1 MRQPRLLVI
10 DPAGDAWAETTFAA
24 LPSLLAPGDLVVV
37 NDAATL
43 PASLRGRLADAS
55 VELRLV
61 AAPRGPRFAAVLLG
75 AGDWRT
81 RTEDRPAPPPA
92 PVGTP
97 IVLGG
102 GELVVTVV
110 GASPISPRLLWLAA
124 NREGDALWR
133 ALYAAG
139 RPVQYAHVPAPYA
152 LWDVQTPYAGRPW
165 AVETPSAG
173 RPLTWD
179 VLGALARRGVR
190 VAALTHAAGLSST
203 GDPAIDEALP
213 LAEGY
218 DLPARTV
225 AAIRETRERGG
236 RIIAI
241 GTSVVRALEGAA
253 AQGALRPG
261 RGVTNLIIGRGYAP
275 QIVDAVVSGIHPVG
289 ETHHELLAAF
299 AGDLLGPAMA
309 DAIATGYRQHEHGDA
324 TIVLSGALD
333 MLAAVAA

>member
-1 MRQPRLLVI
+1 MRSPRLLVI
-10 DPAGDAWAETTFAA
+10 DPAGDAWADARFAA

-43 PASLRGRLADAS
+43 PASLRGRIGEAS
-55 VELRLV
+55 VELRLI
-61 AAPRGPRFAAVLLG
+61 AAPRGQRFAAVVMG

-81 RTEDRPAPPPA
+81 RTEDRPLPPPT
-92 PVGTP
+92 PVGTE

-102 GELVVTVV
+102 GELRTTVV
-110 GASPISPRLLWLAA
+110 GASPISARLVWLAA
-124 NREGDALWR
+124 DRDGDALWR

-165 AVETPSAG
+165 AVEMPSAG

-179 VLGALARRGVR
+179 ILGALRARGVR
-190 VAALTHAAGLSST
+190 VEALTHAAGLSAT

-213 LAEGY
+213 LAEQY
-218 DLPARTV
+218 DLPTRTITAIADAR
-225 AAIRETRERGG
+225 RRGG
-236 RIIAI
+236 RVVAI

-253 AQGALRPG
+253 LQGPLRAG
-261 RGVTNLIIGRGYAP
+261 RGVTNLIIGPGFSP
-275 QIVDAVVSGIHPVG
+275 QIVDAVVSGVHPVG

-299 AGDLLGPAMA
+299 AGDLVGPAMA
-309 DAIATGYRQHEHGDA
+309 AAIASGYRQHEHGDS
-324 TIVLSGALD
+324 TIVLPGALD
-333 MLAAVAA
+333 RLASLAA